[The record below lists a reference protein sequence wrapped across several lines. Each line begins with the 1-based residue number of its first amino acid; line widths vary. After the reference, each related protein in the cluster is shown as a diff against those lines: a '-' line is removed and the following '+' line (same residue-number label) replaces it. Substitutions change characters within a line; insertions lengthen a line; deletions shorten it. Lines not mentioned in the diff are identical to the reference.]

1 MHARMQ
7 DRLAGPSRICIL
19 RCIVRV
25 GRVGGVGLVRIAA
38 AQVDTC
44 VGDLEGNARS
54 VLEWTRRAADEGA
67 HLVVFPEMTLTGYP
81 IEDLALRA
89 SFRRAAQATLERLA
103 RDLAD
108 AGLGDVAVLVG
119 SVGERPAERRRT
131 DGADG
136 APGGADTVATA
147 AQADVADAART
158 AADVQRLVPS
168 EVAGDVVAGRPEAAD
183 AVRPTNDA
191 VLLRGGR
198 VEARYSKH
206 HLPNYGVF
214 DEFRIFAPG
223 DEVCVLDVAGRRIGV
238 VICEDIWQD
247 GGPVSLMDENDVDA
261 LVVLNGSPFEEGKGH
276 VRAEL
281 AARRAAEVDAPVV
294 YVNLIGG
301 QDDLVF
307 DGGSFVVDR
316 DGTPLAGA
324 PQFVEDLL
332 LWDLAD
338 DGEASRRGAQA
349 DPLHPDE
356 EIYRALVT
364 GLRGYV
370 RKNGF
375 RSVTL
380 GLSGGIDSALTA
392 AIAAD
397 AIGGENVV
405 GVSMP
410 SSFSSTHSQDDA
422 QDLAQRIGADYR
434 VQPIAS
440 IVDAY
445 QEQLA
450 LDGVAEE
457 NLQARVRGV
466 ILMAISNREGHLV
479 IAPGNKSELATG
491 YATIYDAGSIG
502 GFAPLK
508 DVDKS
513 RVWALA
519 RWRNNH
525 ALDRGD
531 LPPIP
536 ESSITKPPSAELRP
550 GQLDQDSLPPYDLLD
565 EVLDAY
571 VEHAEGRT
579 ELLARGFDE
588 AVVDLVLQ
596 LVDRAEWKRR
606 QYPLGPKVTAL
617 AFGRDRRL
625 PVTSRWREP

>member
-1 MHARMQ
+1 M
-7 DRLAGPSRICIL
+7 SR
-19 RCIVRV
+19 
-25 GRVGGVGLVRIAA
+25 VRIAA

-44 VGDLEGNARS
+44 VGDLEGNARL
-54 VLEWTRRAADEGA
+54 VLEWTRRAADAGA
-67 HLVVFPEMTLTGYP
+67 DLVVFPEMTLTGYP

-89 SFRRAAQATLERLA
+89 SFRRAAQATLDRLA
-103 RDLAD
+103 QDLAA
-108 AGLGDVAVLVG
+108 AGLGAVAVLVG
-119 SVGERPAERRRT
+119 SVGERT
-131 DGADG
+131 S
-136 APGGADTVATA
+136 ATG
-147 AQADVADAART
+147 VR
-158 AADVQRLVPS
+158 
-168 EVAGDVVAGRPEAAD
+168 
-183 AVRPTNDA
+183 RPTNDA
-191 VLLRGGR
+191 VLLRDGR
-198 VEARYSKH
+198 VETRYAKH

-214 DEFRIFAPG
+214 DEFRIFTSG
-223 DEVCVLDVAGRRIGV
+223 DEICVVEVAGRRLGV

-247 GGPVSLMDENDVDA
+247 GGPVSQMDANEVAA

-294 YVNLIGG
+294 YVNLVGG

-316 DGTPLAGA
+316 DGTTLATA
-324 PQFVEDLL
+324 PQFVEHLL
-332 LWDLAD
+332 VWDLAD
-338 DGEASRRGAQA
+338 EGEPSLPGPQVPPLGA
-349 DPLHPDE
+349 DE
-356 EIYRALVT
+356 ETYRAVVL
-364 GLRGYV
+364 GLAGYV

-375 RSVTL
+375 RSVVL
-380 GLSGGIDSALTA
+380 GVSGGIDSALTA

-410 SSFSSTHSQDDA
+410 SSFSSQHSKDDA
-422 QDLAQRIGADYR
+422 ADLAARLGADYR

-440 IVDAY
+440 MVDAF

-450 LDGVAEE
+450 LEGVAEE

-519 RWRNNH
+519 RWRNDH
-525 ALDRGD
+525 ALDRGEI
-531 LPPIP
+531 PPIP

-550 GQLDQDSLPPYDLLD
+550 GQTDQDSLPPYDLLD

-571 VEHAEGRT
+571 VEHAEGRA
-579 ELLARGFDE
+579 ELLARGYDE
-588 AVVDLVLQ
+588 AVVDRVLQ

>member
-1 MHARMQ
+1 M
-7 DRLAGPSRICIL
+7 
-19 RCIVRV
+19 
-25 GRVGGVGLVRIAA
+25 GRVTVAA

-44 VGDLEGNARS
+44 VGDLEGNARL
-54 VLEWTRRAADEGA
+54 VLEWTRKAADAGA
-67 HLVVFPEMTLTGYP
+67 QLVVFPEMTLTGYP

-103 RDLAD
+103 VELDE

-119 SVGERPAERRRT
+119 SVGERPARRLRT
-131 DGADG
+131 HDEEGDRHDGNEAPSDG
-136 APGGADTVATA
+136 LVDDGLPTA
-147 AQADVADAART
+147 LLPDSE
-158 AADVQRLVPS
+158 LV
-168 EVAGDVVAGRPEAAD
+168 GDVVAGRPEASD

-191 VLLRGGR
+191 ILLRGGR

-214 DEFRIFAPG
+214 DEYRIFAPG
-223 DEVCVLDVAGRRIGV
+223 DEICVIDVAGRRLGV

-247 GGPVSLMDENDVDA
+247 GGPVSLMDENEVAA

-281 AARRAAEVDAPVV
+281 AARRAEQVDAPVL
-294 YVNLIGG
+294 YVNLVGG

-316 DGTPLAGA
+316 DGTSLASA
-324 PQFVEDLL
+324 PQFVEHLL
-332 LWDLAD
+332 VWDLAD
-338 DGEASRRGAQA
+338 EGEPSLPGPQVP
-349 DPLHPDE
+349 PLHPDE
-356 EIYRALVT
+356 ETYRAVVL
-364 GLRGYV
+364 GLAGYV

-375 RSVTL
+375 RSVLL
-380 GLSGGIDSALTA
+380 GVSGGIDSALTA

-410 SSFSSTHSQDDA
+410 SSFSSEHSKDDA
-422 QDLAQRIGADYR
+422 EDLATRIGADYR
-434 VQPIAS
+434 VQPIAPM
-440 IVDAY
+440 VDAF
-445 QEQLA
+445 QAQLS
-450 LDGVAEE
+450 LEGVAEE

-502 GFAPLK
+502 GYAPLK

-525 ALDRGD
+525 AIDRGEI
-531 LPPIP
+531 PPIP

-550 GQLDQDSLPPYDLLD
+550 GQTDQDSLPPYDLLD

-571 VEHAEGRT
+571 VEHAEGRQ
-579 ELLARGFDE
+579 ELLARGYDE
-588 AVVDLVLQ
+588 AVVDRVLQ

>member
-1 MHARMQ
+1 MTT
-7 DRLAGPSRICIL
+7 L
-19 RCIVRV
+19 
-25 GRVGGVGLVRIAA
+25 RIAL
-38 AQVDTC
+38 AQIDTC
-44 VGDLEGNARS
+44 VGDVDGNAAA
-54 VLEWTRRAADEGA
+54 VLSWARRAADAGA

-89 SFRRAAQATLERLA
+89 SFRRGAEAALQRTAAELA
-103 RDLAD
+103 A
-108 AGLGDVAVLVG
+108 AGLGDLAVLVG
-119 SVGERPAERRRT
+119 TVGER
-131 DGADG
+131 G
-136 APGGADTVATA
+136 
-147 AQADVADAART
+147 Q
-158 AADVQRLVPS
+158 
-168 EVAGDVVAGRPEAAD
+168 GDVD
-183 AVRPTNDA
+183 APDDRGLPTNQA
-191 VLLRGGR
+191 VLLQHGR
-198 VEARYSKH
+198 VVTRYDKH

-223 DEVCVLDVAGRRIGV
+223 DATCVVDVAGRRVGV
-238 VICEDIWQD
+238 VVCEDIWQD
-247 GGPVSLMDENDVDA
+247 GGPVAQMDENDVDL
-261 LVVLNGSPFEEGKGH
+261 LVVLNGSPYEEGKGH
-276 VRAEL
+276 VRVEL
-281 AARRAAEVDAPVV
+281 AQRRAREVDAPVA
-294 YVNLIGG
+294 YVNLVGG

-307 DGGSFVVDR
+307 DGGSFVVGT
-316 DGTPLAGA
+316 DGELLAGA
-324 PQFVEDLL
+324 PQFVEHLL
-332 LWDLAD
+332 LWDLAER
-338 DGEASRRGAQA
+338 GTAPVRGAVA
-349 DPLHPDE
+349 APLAPDE
-356 EIYRALVT
+356 EVYRAIVT
-364 GLRGYV
+364 GLAGYV

-375 RSVTL
+375 RSVVL

-410 SSFSSTHSQDDA
+410 SSFSSAHSKDDA
-422 QDLAQRIGADYR
+422 ADLAKRLGADLR

-440 IVDAY
+440 VVDAF
-445 QEQLA
+445 QAQLA
-450 LDGVAEE
+450 LEGVAEE

-466 ILMAISNREGHLV
+466 LLMAVSNREGHLV

-519 RWRNNH
+519 RWRN
-525 ALDRGD
+525 AYAEARGEV
-531 LPPIP
+531 PPIP

-571 VEHAEGRT
+571 VEHAEGRA
-579 ELLARGFDE
+579 ELLARGFDP
-588 AVVDLVLQ
+588 AVVDKVVT